1 MFNWFWRNN
10 KRKAH
15 VELSKG
21 ITDDVTNEDQKIR
34 RRSKPRK
41 RKSPKVRFNETKK
54 QPENLE
60 ERHVA
65 TTKETENL
73 TAAIWVKDA
82 NEEQIANLRS
92 WVTSQGFTEILEY
105 RDTALLPRHS
115 DIKDIDCESP
125 NNFLIVILGL
135 KSKGVRL
142 ISRAEPW
149 IDMSIEDLQMLFLA
163 HCLHDTEADEM
174 SIRSKAAK
182 KQAKKTKKPD
192 DDSTPNTF

>member
-1 MFNWFWRNN
+1 M
-10 KRKAH
+10 
-15 VELSKG
+15 
-21 ITDDVTNEDQKIR
+21 Q
-34 RRSKPRK
+34 
-41 RKSPKVRFNETKK
+41 
-54 QPENLE
+54 QQ
-60 ERHVA
+60 
-65 TTKETENL
+65 KETENL

-115 DIKDIDCESP
+115 DIKEFGHLCRAAEMHKFSSVFIISLKNIDCESP

-142 ISRAEPW
+142 ISRGEPW

-182 KQAKKTKKPD
+182 KQEKKTKKPD